1 MSDQTLKRDR
11 VEIEGA
17 VVDAYTFWMRSGMPF
32 INHSFERDG
41 VHYEWATNVFGKDGE
56 AAWSIDQPPNIEGVT
71 ETVAIFEHCP
81 ECGEVYVAEP
91 EEVEALLF
99 EAVSRGDF
107 GELLQ

>member
-1 MSDQTLKRDR
+1 M
-11 VEIEGA
+11 EIESA
-17 VVDAYTFWMRSGMPF
+17 VVDAYTFWMRSGMPG
-32 INHSFERDG
+32 INHSFDRDG
-41 VHYEWATNVFGKDGE
+41 VHYEWATNVIGKDGK
-56 AAWSIDQPPNIEGVT
+56 AAWSIGQLPNIEGVT

-99 EAVSRGDF
+99 EAISRGDI

>member
-17 VVDAYTFWMRSGMPF
+17 VVDAYTFWARSGMPS
-32 INHSFERDG
+32 INHSFDRDG
-41 VHYEWATNVFGKDGE
+41 VHYEWATNVIGKDGK
-56 AAWSIDQPPNIEGVT
+56 AAWSIGQLPNIEGVT

>member
-1 MSDQTLKRDR
+1 M
-11 VEIEGA
+11 EIESA
-17 VVDAYTFWMRSGMPF
+17 VVDAYTFWMRSGMPG
-32 INHSFERDG
+32 INHSFDRDG
-41 VHYEWATNVFGKDGE
+41 VHYEWATNVIGKDGK
-56 AAWSIDQPPNIEGVT
+56 AAWSIGQLPNIEGVT